1 MFVQQKSCEAFPPL
15 GISSSLTSS
24 TSVYSVHAEQTPQP
38 LSSHALT
45 SRFSVYQGWGSV
57 AQASACALSSP
68 QPKSTPASAPPDPF
82 DDSPLVCPEPLR
94 APIPLSPFIT
104 ILDAASSISPVFAT
118 LTKNTGGGVSPLP
131 TRTLAPLPLYP
142 VTVLELDCGLEFDP
156 ARADEDFFPALPPK
170 PAVCLIETRAEN
182 AEPFLIRTQDLRRR
196 LQRLLGP
203 PDPTSKRLNL
213 RELARGIRYRLTGS
227 ALEQILTYYQHAKHL
242 FPQRYRKLTRLRPPA
257 VLKISLRNA
266 YPRCYVTRRIAVD
279 DTGAP
284 TAGAYY
290 GPFPSRKSALAF
302 SEQALDM
309 FKVRRCQIKIRRDP
323 TFPGCIYSEMKMCL
337 APCFAGCTKEEYDAE
352 VQRLVQFLD
361 TNGNSLRAAIEVDRE
376 RASADLDFERAAQLH
391 KRLEKLDDALR
402 FRPEL
407 ARRIADLNA
416 VILQRAAEDQTIGVF
431 AVRAGRLAEPYFLRF
446 AEIASQPRSAEHIF
460 KDYLEEG
467 SFTTNVPL
475 SSSSAARE
483 ELGEHL
489 ALISRWFYSNPRDG
503 EIFFREKD
511 WPYRKIL
518 RACSRLLNPKAAEP
532 AAGNSSPP

>member
-1 MFVQQKSCEAFPPL
+1 
-15 GISSSLTSS
+15 
-24 TSVYSVHAEQTPQP
+24 
-38 LSSHALT
+38 
-45 SRFSVYQGWGSV
+45 
-57 AQASACALSSP
+57 
-68 QPKSTPASAPPDPF
+68 
-82 DDSPLVCPEPLR
+82 
-94 APIPLSPFIT
+94 
-104 ILDAASSISPVFAT
+104 
-118 LTKNTGGGVSPLP
+118 
-131 TRTLAPLPLYP
+131 
-142 VTVLELDCGLEFDP
+142 VLELDSGLEFDP
-156 ARADEDFFPALPPK
+156 ARAEEDFFPVLPPK
-170 PAVCLIETRAEN
+170 PAVCLIETREEN

-203 PDPTSKRLNL
+203 ADPTSKRLNL
-213 RELARGIRYRLTGS
+213 RELARSVRYRLTGS
-227 ALEQILTYYQHAKHL
+227 KLEQSLTYYQHAKQV

-266 YPRCYVTRRIAVD
+266 YPRCYVTRSIAVD
-279 DTGAP
+279 ETGAP

-302 SEQALDM
+302 SEQALDL

-337 APCFAGCTKEEYDAE
+337 APCFAGCTKEEYDTE

-361 TNGNSLRAAIEVDRE
+361 TNGNSLRATIEDDRE

-391 KRLEKLDDALR
+391 KRLEKLDEALR

-407 ARRIADLNA
+407 ARRIANLDA
-416 VILQRAAEDQTIGVF
+416 VILQRSAEDQSIGVF
-431 AVRAGRLAEPYFLRF
+431 GIHGGRFAEPFFLRF

-460 KDYLEEG
+460 KDYLEGNSAAAHNAEKPAEG
-467 SFTTNVPL
+467 ISTAAAVQSGEDPPVR
-475 SSSSAARE
+475 SAAAARE

-489 ALISRWFYSNPRDG
+489 ALISRWFYSNPREG

-518 RACSRLLNPKAAEP
+518 RACSRLLNPKTAEPPTSEP
-532 AAGNSSPP
+532 AASGNPSPP